1 VQERIITLAT
11 PVFFALI
18 ALEIVVGWLR
28 SRNTYRLDDAVSSL
42 SLGVLS
48 QVAAVF
54 TRLLSIGIYVW
65 LFQSFAQWSWPPD
78 SAWSWIGALLFYDF
92 CYYWHHRAMHRVNV
106 LWAAHVV
113 HHSSEEYNLSTALR
127 QTGTGALFGW
137 VFYVPMALAGVPP
150 ALFVAVGL
158 IDLLYQFWIHTRQI
172 GRLGWFDRVFASPSN
187 HRVHHAVNDRY
198 IDRNYGGV
206 LILWD
211 RLFGT
216 FEDERDDEPI
226 VYGTRAPLRS
236 WNPLWAN
243 LEVYAALARDAWRA
257 QRWRDRLQVWVR
269 PPGWRPADVAAAWP
283 RAPFAIERFEP
294 YHPWAD
300 RGVRIHAGLQ
310 FALVLAA
317 AVHFL
322 QAHRDATLAQNL
334 AHAAWILTS
343 LVAIG
348 GLFEGRRGFVWL
360 DATRLAVA
368 ALVAGWLGSWFGPQ
382 TLAAGPRVLLVGLAL
397 ASLAAVVWLGARAR
411 WRAPDTRASGAA
423 PA

>member
-1 VQERIITLAT
+1 MQERIITLAT

-216 FEDERDDEPI
+216 FEEERDAEPA
-226 VYGTRAPLRS
+226 VYGILGPLKS

-243 LEVYAALARDAWRA
+243 LHIYAQMFRDAWYTR
-257 QRWRDRLQVWVR
+257 R
-269 PPGWRPADVAAAWP
+269 PADKLRVLVSRTGWRPADVAARFPVVKRPLAEFRRYDPPLARPAAW
-283 RAPFAIERFEP
+283 
-294 YHPWAD
+294 Y
-300 RGVRIHAGLQ
+300 AGLQ
-310 FALVLAA
+310 FLALMAFALWLEQAA
-317 AVHFL
+317 PAMH
-322 QAHRDATLAQNL
+322 ATARTALFACL
-334 AHAAWILTS
+334 LCG

-348 GLFEGRRGFVWL
+348 VMLEQLARGRAL
-360 DATRLAVA
+360 ERLR
-368 ALVAGWLGSWFGPQ
+368 LVF
-382 TLAAGPRVLLVGLAL
+382 TLAAVLGLA
-397 ASLAAVVWLGARAR
+397 ATGVAAWPVVAAVVAYLVVSVVLLARTS
-411 WRAPDTRASGAA
+411 APSPASYSAG
-423 PA
+423 

>member
-1 VQERIITLAT
+1 
-11 PVFFALI
+11 
-18 ALEIVVGWLR
+18 
-28 SRNTYRLDDAVSSL
+28 
-42 SLGVLS
+42 
-48 QVAAVF
+48 
-54 TRLLSIGIYVW
+54 
-65 LFQSFAQWSWPPD
+65 
-78 SAWSWIGALLFYDF
+78 
-92 CYYWHHRAMHRVNV
+92 
-106 LWAAHVV
+106 
-113 HHSSEEYNLSTALR
+113 
-127 QTGTGALFGW
+127 
-137 VFYVPMALAGVPP
+137 MALAGVPP

-158 IDLLYQFWIHTRQI
+158 VDLLYQFWIHTRQV

-216 FEDERDDEPI
+216 FEDERDDERI

-257 QRWRDRLQVWVR
+257 RRWRDRLQVWVR

-283 RAPFAIERFEP
+283 QAPFAIERFEP
-294 YHPWAD
+294 YHPWAG
-300 RGVRIHAGLQ
+300 RAVRLYASVQ

-322 QAHRDATLAQNL
+322 QAHRDASLAQNL
-334 AHAAWILTS
+334 AHAAWIVAS

-360 DATRLAVA
+360 DAVRLAAA
-368 ALVAGWLGSWFGPQ
+368 ALVAGGLGVWFGPQ
-382 TLAAGPRVLLVGLAL
+382 ALAAAPRAVLTGLAL
-397 ASLAAVVWLGARAR
+397 ASLAAVAGLGARSR
-411 WRAPDTRASGAA
+411 WRAPDAGTSGTA